1 MLMSEWIRVNLVE
14 PAKERRREEGR
25 VEGRKEG
32 RVQGHEEG
40 RVEGHAEGRE
50 EARAELMAEFEDWD
64 TRRRAAEERGEFF
77 DEPPPYARNGASD
90 NHN

>member
-25 VEGRKEG
+25 VEGR
-32 RVQGHEEG
+32 EEG
-40 RVEGHAEGRE
+40 RAEGRE
-50 EARAELMAEFEDWD
+50 ELIVEIEDWD

>member
-1 MLMSEWIRVNLVE
+1 MLMTEWIRVNLVE

-40 RVEGHAEGRE
+40 RAEGRE
-50 EARAELMAEFEDWD
+50 ELIVEIEDWD
-64 TRRRAAEERGEFF
+64 TRRRAAEKRGEFF